1 MADKGKT
8 EEVYIGSKELP
19 KYLSACFYA
28 LGQKDE
34 ITIIARGN
42 NIKRAF
48 DIAAILIRQYLSNA
62 NYEVKIGSE
71 KFEDRYVTTIEI
83 LLRGKKIDGEV
94 KTK

>member
-1 MADKGKT
+1 MVNNDSL
-8 EEVYIGSKELP
+8 EEVYIGSKDIS

-48 DIAAILIRQYLSNA
+48 DVAAILIRQYLEKPS
-62 NYEVKIGSE
+62 YEVVIGSE
-71 KFEDRYVTTIEI
+71 KFEERNVTTIEI
-83 LLRGKKIDGEV
+83 LLRGKKKDAEA
-94 KTK
+94 KA